1 MPSDRDPQVIQAIQD
16 RQSSRTFASTPVSRA
31 SVRRILG
38 AARLAPSGANQQP
51 WRFVVIDD
59 LDVKRDLRACCET
72 AEARYHENV
81 RGDLH
86 TWFDA
91 HSITSSKSFLEDA
104 PVLIATFFDTHAPYS
119 IPSVWI
125 AITHMLLQTTE
136 EGLYSLPYTPS
147 GAKLGSL
154 LGVPGRYRLAAILP
168 IGYADQPPRQ
178 PRFPLSSIVSLNRFG
193 RPFTEEREIER
204 SEDLGIE

>member
-1 MPSDRDPQVIQAIQD
+1 MSSDKDPQVLQAVQD
-16 RQSSRTFASTPVSRA
+16 RQSSRTFLNTPVSRA
-31 SVRRILG
+31 TVRRIID

-59 LDVKRDLRACCET
+59 LDVKRNLRSCCEA
-72 AEARYHENV
+72 AEASYHENV
-81 RGDLH
+81 RGDLRA
-86 TWFDA
+86 WFDA
-91 HSITSSKSFLEDA
+91 YSITSSKPFLEDA
-104 PVLIATFFDTHAPYS
+104 PVLIASFFDSNAPYP

-125 AITHMLLQTTE
+125 AITHMLLQITE

-154 LGVPGRYRLAAILP
+154 LGVPERYRLAAVLP

-178 PRFPLSSIVSLNRFG
+178 PRLPLSSIASLNRFG
-193 RPFTEEREIER
+193 KPFTEEQEIER
-204 SEDLGIE
+204 SEDC

>member
-1 MPSDRDPQVIQAIQD
+1 MSSDKDPQVLQAIQD
-16 RQSSRTFASTPVSRA
+16 RQSSRKFSNTPVSRA
-31 SVRRILG
+31 SVRRILD

-59 LDVKRDLRACCET
+59 LDMKRNLRTCCEA
-72 AEARYHENV
+72 AEANYHENV
-81 RGDLH
+81 RDDLRA
-86 TWFDA
+86 WFDA

-104 PVLIATFFDTHAPYS
+104 PMLIATFFDTHAPYP

-136 EGLYSLPYTPS
+136 EGLYSLPYTSS

-154 LGVPGRYRLAAILP
+154 LGVPERYRLAAVLP
-168 IGYADQPPRQ
+168 IGYADQPSRQ
-178 PRFPLSSIVSLNRFG
+178 PRLPLSSIASRNRFG
-193 RPFTEEREIER
+193 RPFTEE
-204 SEDLGIE
+204 

>member
-1 MPSDRDPQVIQAIQD
+1 MSSDNDSQVLQAIQD
-16 RQSSRTFASTPVSRA
+16 RQSSRKFSNNSVSRA
-31 SVRRILG
+31 SVQRILE

-59 LDVKRDLRACCET
+59 SGLKRALRACCEA
-72 AEARYHENV
+72 AEASYHENV
-81 RGDLH
+81 RGDLRA
-86 TWFDA
+86 WFDE

-104 PVLIATFFDTHAPYS
+104 PVLIATFFDTHAPYP

-147 GAKLGSL
+147 GAEVGSL
-154 LGVPGRYRLAAILP
+154 LGVPKRYCLAAVLP
-168 IGYADQPPRQ
+168 IGYANKLHRQ
-178 PRFPLSSIVSLNRFG
+178 PRLPLSSIASLNRFG
-193 RPFTEEREIER
+193 RPFTEEPVA
-204 SEDLGIE
+204 

>member
-1 MPSDRDPQVIQAIQD
+1 MSSDKDPQVLQAIQD
-16 RQSSRTFASTPVSRA
+16 RQSSRKFSNTPVSRA
-31 SVRRILG
+31 SVRRILD

-59 LDVKRDLRACCET
+59 LDMKRNLRACCEA
-72 AEARYHENV
+72 AEANYHENV
-81 RGDLH
+81 RDDLRA
-86 TWFDA
+86 WFDA

-104 PVLIATFFDTHAPYS
+104 PMLIATFFDTHAPYP

-136 EGLYSLPYTPS
+136 EGLYSLPYTSS

-154 LGVPGRYRLAAILP
+154 LGVPERYRLAAVLP
-168 IGYADQPPRQ
+168 IGYADQPSRQ
-178 PRFPLSSIVSLNRFG
+178 PRLPLSSIASLNQFG
-193 RPFTEEREIER
+193 RPFTEERGIER
-204 SEDLGIE
+204 SEDLEIE